1 MRRATGL
8 VLLLLV
14 AAAPAL
20 AGPPPEL
27 AADWSRGVAAYGE
40 ERYLEAAAAFEA
52 IRAAGWTAPELE
64 YNLGNAYLK
73 ADSLGLAILHYRR
86 ALTLEPIYE
95 NASVNLDYARSLTR
109 DVRPETTRHWPWL
122 QRLRLGPGGAA
133 LAVLLT
139 FTLLCGIAA
148 LRLRRWG
155 GRLTL
160 VQGAAAGLLTLA
172 VAALVFEVS
181 LTRGPGEG
189 VVLVPETEVRAGP
202 GPGHTVNFRIH
213 EGTEVELLRDAPG
226 WREVRV
232 TEGLTGWLPEDAV
245 EAIRHGS

>member
-1 MRRATGL
+1 MRAA
-8 VLLLLV
+8 LLLLALLLV
-14 AAAPAL
+14 TPVL
-20 AGPPPEL
+20 AGPPPEV
-27 AADWSRGVAAYGE
+27 ADAWTRGVAAYGD
-40 ERYLEAAAAFEA
+40 ERYDEAVAAFEA
-52 IRAAGWTAPELE
+52 VRKAGWTAPALE

-73 ADSLGLAILHYRR
+73 ADSLGRAVLHFRR
-86 ALTLEPIYE
+86 ALALDPIYE

-109 DVRPETTRHWPWL
+109 DVRPETGRRWPWL

-133 LAVLLT
+133 LAVLVA
-139 FTLLCGIAA
+139 FTLFCGIAA

-160 VQGAAAGLLTLA
+160 VQGAAGGLLMLA
-172 VAALVFEVS
+172 VAALVFELS

-189 VVLVPETEVRAGP
+189 VVLVEETEVRAGP

-245 EAIRHGS
+245 EAIRHGT